1 MTVTRDDVAR
11 TAGVSVATVSY
22 VLNRGPKPVSEDKRR
37 RVMEAVTT
45 LGYRPN
51 AIASSLRARRTH
63 ILGLV
68 VPDTTNPYFARLS
81 HAIEDAAAA
90 RGYQTV
96 ISNAG
101 DDPERESAQIE
112 AQLRLQIDGL
122 IWIPDDLQRDRPG
135 APIPLIP
142 TVLVDRAFA
151 QPISETACDVIESD
165 NHLGGRLAAAHV
177 AGLGHRVVAFLSGPA
192 GHLHTEQRLLGARET
207 LAAAGIPLPPTLVA
221 HGDFSYSAGA
231 RSGRAWL
238 TLPAG
243 ERPTAIVCA
252 NDAMAIGVL
261 SAVAS
266 LGLRVPEDVSVT
278 GYDDVPQAQFTV
290 PPLTT
295 VAQPLDEMA
304 EEAIVRLLGRIECPA
319 DAPPTYHYIFPVRLI
334 ERSSSAR
341 LRSVAPSG

>member
-1 MTVTRDDVAR
+1 MPTVRVLPCPPLLVRVTDHVDHDAVGISDEEASYAPGFVGEWVDNLV
-11 TAGVSVATVSY
+11 TAA
-22 VLNRGPKPVSEDKRR
+22 
-37 RVMEAVTT
+37 
-45 LGYRPN
+45 
-51 AIASSLRARRTH
+51 
-63 ILGLV
+63 
-68 VPDTTNPYFARLS
+68 
-81 HAIEDAAAA
+81 
-90 RGYQTV
+90 
-96 ISNAG
+96 
-101 DDPERESAQIE
+101 
-112 AQLRLQIDGL
+112 LRLRIG
-122 IWIPDDLQRDRPG
+122 G
-135 APIPLIP
+135 VNVAH
-142 TVLVDRAFA
+142 
-151 QPISETACDVIESD
+151 SD
-165 NHLGGRLAAAHV
+165 
-177 AGLGHRVVAFLSGPA
+177 
-192 GHLHTEQRLLGARET
+192 TEQRLLGARET